1 MKKTLFVLLSLIM
14 LVLSAFSEQ
23 VILSEN
29 PLSENLNEFKT
40 ANIVSSQID
49 IKINSFNV
57 TKENEYDVIKMN
69 ECGTMALEDGNPA
82 LPMVVRTIALPDYG
96 DLDYELVIISEREL
110 DGEYNIKPMQQPLP
124 EVINYTPTFVKND
137 AVYSS
142 NSYFPENRVFV
153 TEPSIMRDMRFSK
166 IYFSPF
172 RYNPVTKKLSV
183 ITECRIDIKI
193 NMNKSTGSEPM
204 SMYLTEEFV
213 GLYQEMFDN
222 YNSVL
227 QYKSIETRVDRNNR
241 NYKSAKGE
249 NFSAPGDYLIIVGGT
264 TLSEKAKVFATYKAK
279 LGYNPVIWHMANN
292 SSSTQIKDTIQ
303 FAYDNWTTKPV
314 YVLIIGDADS
324 TLTPSEDVVV
334 MRPLWKDF
342 NSVYSY
348 GVKKGYIPNDH
359 WYACLSDTNYY
370 PDIFISR
377 FNVIDTISLNIMINK
392 TIKYETNPQLTGNT
406 DWFTT
411 YLAIGGYE
419 NGRIFDTTA
428 TRFYKNYLKPYG
440 WTDWDSLI
448 ETKTTSPGRVIV
460 SDSMNDGQ
468 NLVLFRGHGD
478 EGSSFGW
485 YGGAEQN
492 YTDQYLATDIQAIAN
507 GYLGGFVFAPT
518 CLAGNFAYPGINSM
532 GCYWTQNTSTN
543 GGVGYFGATNVS
555 YSYYNDSMALGV
567 ARAVT
572 NTAGVMPI
580 REFGRVSNYAKLYME
595 TYAGTETYF
604 RVENYLMNTLGDPAC
619 IMYTKTPKNFIVE
632 HTLSVETKLDTVTV
646 TVTDNTKAAV
656 VEATVCLYDTLET
669 VPIHQLEKTDAAGK
683 ATFINTYTKIGTM
696 FLSVQKQDYISY
708 LGTVEIVEATAIN
721 EVSLNGYYKNGKV
734 TLKWLTTNSQAISHF
749 NIYRDNSLV
758 KQISNTSKSYS
769 ENINENGKKIYT
781 LEVVYKDNS
790 VSSYK
795 IPVTIDL
802 KTGFMFEKNILTVTN
817 VKSFKV
823 INLSGQTVKEY
834 KNDKEVSVYNLSHL
848 SNGIYFIRTDSGDIN
863 MIEIVK

>member
-1 MKKTLFVLLSLIM
+1 M

-348 GVKKGYIPNDH
+348 GVKKGYIPNEH
-359 WYACLSDTNYY
+359 W
-370 PDIFISR
+370 
-377 FNVIDTISLNIMINK
+377 
-392 TIKYETNPQLTGNT
+392 
-406 DWFTT
+406 
-411 YLAIGGYE
+411 
-419 NGRIFDTTA
+419 
-428 TRFYKNYLKPYG
+428 
-440 WTDWDSLI
+440 
-448 ETKTTSPGRVIV
+448 
-460 SDSMNDGQ
+460 
-468 NLVLFRGHGD
+468 
-478 EGSSFGW
+478 
-485 YGGAEQN
+485 
-492 YTDQYLATDIQAIAN
+492 
-507 GYLGGFVFAPT
+507 
-518 CLAGNFAYPGINSM
+518 
-532 GCYWTQNTSTN
+532 
-543 GGVGYFGATNVS
+543 
-555 YSYYNDSMALGV
+555 
-567 ARAVT
+567 
-572 NTAGVMPI
+572 
-580 REFGRVSNYAKLYME
+580 
-595 TYAGTETYF
+595 
-604 RVENYLMNTLGDPAC
+604 
-619 IMYTKTPKNFIVE
+619 
-632 HTLSVETKLDTVTV
+632 
-646 TVTDNTKAAV
+646 
-656 VEATVCLYDTLET
+656 
-669 VPIHQLEKTDAAGK
+669 
-683 ATFINTYTKIGTM
+683 
-696 FLSVQKQDYISY
+696 
-708 LGTVEIVEATAIN
+708 
-721 EVSLNGYYKNGKV
+721 
-734 TLKWLTTNSQAISHF
+734 
-749 NIYRDNSLV
+749 
-758 KQISNTSKSYS
+758 
-769 ENINENGKKIYT
+769 
-781 LEVVYKDNS
+781 
-790 VSSYK
+790 
-795 IPVTIDL
+795 
-802 KTGFMFEKNILTVTN
+802 
-817 VKSFKV
+817 
-823 INLSGQTVKEY
+823 
-834 KNDKEVSVYNLSHL
+834 
-848 SNGIYFIRTDSGDIN
+848 
-863 MIEIVK
+863 